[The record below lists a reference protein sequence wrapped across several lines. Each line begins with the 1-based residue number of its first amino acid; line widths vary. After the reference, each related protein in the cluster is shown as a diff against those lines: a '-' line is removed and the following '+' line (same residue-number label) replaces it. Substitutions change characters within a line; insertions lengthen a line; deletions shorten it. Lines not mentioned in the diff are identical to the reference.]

1 MQGSSGVVDWN
12 CPFCFK
18 GTAMKQLTV
27 PESGSLAGQTS
38 SRNRFGQYRR
48 TRAVPVNTNSTAQQT
63 ARNHL
68 RDFSQAWRTLT
79 GVQQESWTTWAMAHP
94 RTDSLG
100 QTIILTGFMAYVSV
114 NSMLM
119 NALLDAVDDPP
130 TGDPPAMP
138 GLGAQTLTAAGF
150 SVAFTPTP
158 VAAGGSLVIET
169 SPPLSMGRQFNKDFR
184 TVIVREA
191 AAAATLL
198 KAAMEAKW
206 GTLQA
211 GQRFFIRASVVDE
224 AGNRSAFATD
234 TVDVT

>member
-1 MQGSSGVVDWN
+1 
-12 CPFCFK
+12 
-18 GTAMKQLTV
+18 
-27 PESGSLAGQTS
+27 
-38 SRNRFGQYRR
+38 
-48 TRAVPVNTNSTAQQT
+48 
-63 ARNHL
+63 
-68 RDFSQAWRTLT
+68 
-79 GVQQESWTTWAMAHP
+79 MAHT
-94 RTDSLG
+94 RVDSLG
-100 QTIILTGFMAYVSV
+100 QTITLTGAMMYVSV

-119 NALLDAVDDPP
+119 NALLDPVDDPP

-158 VAAGGSLVIET
+158 VAAGESLVIET

-184 TVIVREA
+184 VVIVREA

-206 GTLQA
+206 GTLLP

-224 AGNRSAFATD
+224 LGNRSAYATD